1 MKYRHVKII
10 LSFMRR
16 LGLNK
21 GSKVLDC
28 GCGIGGP
35 YRNIAEF
42 TGWNITGITLNDY
55 QVSCACFYC
64 SSIVKVLLE
73 FSSQYSIVFSRV
85 PCG

>member
-1 MKYRHVKII
+1 
-10 LSFMRR
+10 MRR

-42 TGWNITGITLNDY
+42 TGCDIIGITLNDY
-55 QVSCACFYC
+55 QVSYVCFYC
-64 SSIVKVLLE
+64 SSIVRVLLE
-73 FSSQYSIVFSRV
+73 FS
-85 PCG
+85 